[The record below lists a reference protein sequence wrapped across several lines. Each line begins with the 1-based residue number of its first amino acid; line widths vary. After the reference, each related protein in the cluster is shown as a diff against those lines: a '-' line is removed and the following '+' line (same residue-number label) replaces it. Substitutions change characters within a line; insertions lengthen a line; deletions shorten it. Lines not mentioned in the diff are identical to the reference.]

1 MARQRGYMVEQLP
14 FVPGYE
20 VAGFPAVG
28 LTAYNLLAD
37 VARLR
42 PGESVL
48 IQAAAG
54 GVGMVA
60 VQIARHLGAGQIIET
75 TLTTWTVADLTQTS
89 RRIRDG
95 KMYVVSRQWT
105 IRRILSHDLHHSGE
119 LALLL
124 GLQGID
130 IPDLGER
137 GAISPNCLWPI
148 QREVDAQHGAP
159 KAAPL
164 PLLSAA
170 PLSPVRSSLSANS
183 PPFSQRVS
191 AKDVSQALSQYELLA
206 LSSPFSQ
213 RNLNGCLFLWLR
225 HAPLPFPFGIHAMW
239 QG

>member
-105 IRRILSHDLHHSGE
+105 I
-119 LALLL
+119 
-124 GLQGID
+124 
-130 IPDLGER
+130 
-137 GAISPNCLWPI
+137 
-148 QREVDAQHGAP
+148 QREVDAQHAAP

>member
-1 MARQRGYMVEQLP
+1 MVEQLP

-130 IPDLGER
+130 IPDLGDQGGHLTE
-137 GAISPNCLWPI
+137 
-148 QREVDAQHGAP
+148 
-159 KAAPL
+159 L
-164 PLLSAA
+164 PL
-170 PLSPVRSSLSANS
+170 
-183 PPFSQRVS
+183 FS
-191 AKDVSQALSQYELLA
+191 
-206 LSSPFSQ
+206 
-213 RNLNGCLFLWLR
+213 
-225 HAPLPFPFGIHAMW
+225 
-239 QG
+239 